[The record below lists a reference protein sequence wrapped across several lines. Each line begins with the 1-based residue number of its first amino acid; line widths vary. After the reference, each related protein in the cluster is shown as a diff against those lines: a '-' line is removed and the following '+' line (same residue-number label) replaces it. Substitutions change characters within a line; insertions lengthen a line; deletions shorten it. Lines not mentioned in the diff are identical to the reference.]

1 MRWRFRRS
9 SPRTFRSSPSNFIAQ
24 IIGIWSAQVATQL
37 FRSIGAEISA
47 RRIVRFAW
55 RDLAVNAAAKP
66 EDCIDRTVWTSKM
79 LDRLGLLIPRL
90 SLIERHDEVLAS
102 ADLLND
108 LRIGLNVAD
117 LQQARRTAEP
127 EAERS
132 IARVLTALAA
142 SFRKMGIGR
151 PRPVQEHLLVEIDEA
166 IGDVS
171 AETYSRERDAC
182 LWALAGLRRNLFPRA
197 QPYSPAVFSEAAQ

>member
-1 MRWRFRRS
+1 
-9 SPRTFRSSPSNFIAQ
+9 
-24 IIGIWSAQVATQL
+24 
-37 FRSIGAEISA
+37 
-47 RRIVRFAW
+47 
-55 RDLAVNAAAKP
+55 
-66 EDCIDRTVWTSKM
+66 
-79 LDRLGLLIPRL
+79 LLIPRL
-90 SLIERHDEVLAS
+90 GMIERHDEVLAS

-132 IARVLTALAA
+132 IARVLNALAIC
-142 SFRKMGIGR
+142 FRKIGIGK
-151 PRPVQEHLLVEIDEA
+151 PRPIQAHLLIEIDGA

-171 AETYSRERDAC
+171 AEASSAERDTC

-197 QPYSPAVFSEAAQ
+197 DPYIPATFSEAAQ